1 MDRLTDLLSR
11 VTRGVEITAGLCLA
25 VITVVIFAS
34 AIGRYLFAYPIPD
47 SFDIARLLL
56 GITVMWGF
64 AALGFSGR
72 HITVDILAEAVSS
85 RLRQMIDL
93 MGQAVLLGF
102 SILLTWKMFTRLA
115 SAFASHEATFDL
127 RLPVWPFLAMIWLGA
142 LASIVMA
149 AIRLFLLATGREP
162 ALHDRKE
169 MIHD

>member
-1 MDRLTDLLSR
+1 MDRLTVLLIR
-11 VTRGVEITAGLCLA
+11 FIRGVEVTAGLCLA

-47 SFDIARLLL
+47 SFDLARLLL

-72 HITVDILAEAVSS
+72 HITVDILAEAVAP
-85 RLRQMIDL
+85 RLRRMIDVL
-93 MGQAVLLGF
+93 GQAVLLLF
-102 SILLTWKMFTRLA
+102 SILLTWKMYSRLA
-115 SAFASHEATFDL
+115 SAFASNEATFDL

-142 LASIVMA
+142 LASLFMA
-149 AIRLFLLATGREP
+149 AIRLFLLATGRE
-162 ALHDRKE
+162 AVLHHRKE